1 MEVRQLTSNG
11 DLKRYDGWLRS
22 HPQGTLWQS
31 LERQQYVES
40 LGQQTRLYVAEN
52 DSQITASALVVI
64 DKTAF
69 GFSTWE
75 IPHGPIWAEGVER
88 GALDYLLEIIISD
101 ARKNKCFAFY
111 ISPINTLLPT
121 PYALRPSHRH
131 VYPEA
136 TRLIDLRPPE
146 AEILKQ
152 MKQKGR
158 YNIRVAEKHGVQV
171 KESTDIDSFYRLVS
185 QTSGRDGF
193 TALPKK
199 NYQSFLNH
207 LPGSF
212 LLLAYSSESSAS
224 SESSESSQ
232 NPIAGLLGVIWN
244 GVGIYYYGASD
255 YAYRPFMAPYALQ
268 WAAMQRCKTEGCHTY
283 DLLGVA
289 PLSPLTPLPKG
300 EGDAA
305 TQTAAAESPPPSRPA
320 KPWRSRMG
328 EGLGGGKTHPWAGIT
343 AFKEQFG
350 GQLITHPPEQMIVL
364 RPGVKRLLDVKR
376 RLW

>member
-52 DSQITASALVVI
+52 DGQIIASALVVI

-289 PLSPLTPLPKG
+289 PPSPLTPLPKG